1 MTAVTVAA
9 RRRRC
14 DGRVKALRIIFFTA
28 VAVSVVHYL
37 DNYFNLADYP
47 DASDAPIPAPSKT
60 VIGLSWFAFTAFGVA
75 GYRAF
80 RDGRE
85 RLGAALLAVYSGSGL
100 VGFGHYS
107 VDMGGQPWWRH
118 AHIVADIA
126 CGLAILA
133 FALWAVRR
141 RGAAARPLPG

>member
-1 MTAVTVAA
+1 MRTL
-9 RRRRC
+9 
-14 DGRVKALRIIFFTA
+14 RVLLLVA
-28 VAVSVVHYL
+28 VAVSVVHYA
-37 DNYFNLADYP
+37 DNYLNFADYP
-47 DASDAPIPAPSKT
+47 DASEAAVPAPSRT
-60 VIGLSWFAFTAFGVA
+60 LIGLSWFGFTAFGIA
-75 GYRAF
+75 GYLAF

-100 VGFGHYS
+100 VGFGHYT

-133 FALWAVRR
+133 FCVVALRR
-141 RGAAARPLPG
+141 RPAAATG

>member
-1 MTAVTVAA
+1 MLL
-9 RRRRC
+9 R
-14 DGRVKALRIIFFTA
+14 ALLITA
-28 VAVSVVHYL
+28 VAVSVVHYT
-37 DNYFNLADYP
+37 DNYVDFAEYP
-47 DASDAPIPAPSKT
+47 QPDGGPAPSRT

-80 RDGRE
+80 RRGRE

-100 VGFGHYS
+100 VGLGHYT

-126 CGLAILA
+126 CGLALLA
-133 FALWAVRR
+133 FAVRAMR
-141 RGAAARPLPG
+141 QKPQPARVA